1 MYTSRFVLMSTPG
14 RVRRDAYYNI
24 KYNVSVYYYYVRCA
38 RIYTSKPE
46 KFLHIRVPSQFT
58 RHFVVV
64 VAVVRIHTNTMT
76 KAIRRRARTV
86 RGEV

>member
-14 RVRRDAYYNI
+14 RVRRDAYNI

-38 RIYTSKPE
+38 RIYTRKPE

-64 VAVVRIHTNTMT
+64 VAAVYVYTQIQ
-76 KAIRRRARTV
+76 
-86 RGEV
+86 